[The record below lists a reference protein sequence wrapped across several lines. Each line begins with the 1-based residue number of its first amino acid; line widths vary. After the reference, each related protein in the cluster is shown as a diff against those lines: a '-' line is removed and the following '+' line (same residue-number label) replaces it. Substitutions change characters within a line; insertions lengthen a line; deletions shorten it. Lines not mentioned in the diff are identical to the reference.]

1 MNKTRIIKRY
11 QNRKLY
17 DTYKSCYVTLEQISK
32 MLKEG
37 DDVTVIDNKSQRDI
51 TAPTLI
57 QIIFEGEKKSE
68 NPIPTSILKNVVR
81 KGNGSILDYITR
93 SISEGIAS
101 RYMVRDE
108 LEKNFENLVAK
119 NIISSETSNR
129 ILNELT
135 NIAPVA
141 EEKPEVETPSVQ
153 KETNLN
159 NNIEDKI
166 NDSLGSL

>member
-17 DTYKSCYVTLEQISK
+17 DTYKSCYVTLDQIAK

-37 DDVTVIDNKSQRDI
+37 DDVTVIDNKTQRDI

-68 NPIPTSILKNVVR
+68 NPIPTPILKSVVR
-81 KGNGSILDYITR
+81 KGNGAILDYITR

-101 RYMVRDE
+101 RFLIRDE
-108 LEKNFENLVAK
+108 LEKNFQRLVSK
-119 NIISSETSNR
+119 NIINTETSVR

-135 NIAPVA
+135 NA
-141 EEKPEVETPSVQ
+141 EVPSESKETPQPEVAPLENDMS
-153 KETNLN
+153 NLQN
-159 NNIEDKI
+159 TI
-166 NDSLGSL
+166 NENLENL